1 MPKTIDILV
10 YCCEQNIIPP
20 VPVLVDYFGSDS
32 LCNYNEDDI
41 CVILGLY
48 QKMLN
53 SWNIDK
59 SIIEKAFIDHQLD
72 QLIHDTYYKHGQTG
86 YYQLFCNK
94 NLKIDQTYLKF

>member
-10 YCCEQNIIPP
+10 YCCDQNIIPP
-20 VPVLVDYFGSDS
+20 VPVLADYFGSDS
-32 LCNYNEDDI
+32 ECNYNEDDI

-59 SIIEKAFIDHQLD
+59 SIIEFFFDNQLD
-72 QLIHDTYYKHGQTG
+72 QLIHSINTKKRDIINYFVIET
-86 YYQLFCNK
+86 
-94 NLKIDQTYLKF
+94 

>member
-10 YCCEQNIIPP
+10 YHCCEQNIIPP
-20 VPVLVDYFGSDS
+20 VPVLADYFGSDS

-48 QKMLN
+48 IKMLH

-59 SIIEKAFIDHQLD
+59 QLLKRLLLII
-72 QLIHDTYYKHGQTG
+72 
-86 YYQLFCNK
+86 N
-94 NLKIDQTYLKF
+94 

>member
-10 YCCEQNIIPP
+10 YCCDQNIIPP
-20 VPVLVDYFGSDS
+20 VPVLADYFGSDS
-32 LCNYNEDDI
+32 FCSYNEDDK

-59 SIIEKAFIDHQLD
+59 NIIEKAFICNQLD
-72 QLIHDTYYKHGQTG
+72 QLIHETYNKNGKTG
-86 YYQLFCNK
+86 YYQMFCNK
-94 NLKIDQTYLKF
+94 NMKIGQTYY